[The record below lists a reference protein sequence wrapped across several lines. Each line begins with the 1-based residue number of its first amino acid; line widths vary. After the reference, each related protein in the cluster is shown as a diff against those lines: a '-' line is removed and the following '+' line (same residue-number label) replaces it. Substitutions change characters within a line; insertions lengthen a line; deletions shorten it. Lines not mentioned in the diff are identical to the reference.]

1 MEHWTAKDP
10 SKRFHLP
17 KRMSTDDGKL
27 ARFPLASMEA
37 FTRPISALARHRVH
51 QLSDIREVSGS
62 SKTATHGYSVHEWN
76 DGCVDRP
83 TTPAPQTDALSHT
96 TSSEYLTPT
105 AFRSGGTKNYATGL
119 GSRAASAVSLPH
131 RAVPERTSSASILS
145 RSLGGPIQASMRE
158 LPTWRIAELDGTDS
172 LVRDKG
178 RAESPVRRSI
188 GRAAQSSEV
197 LRPTLARTFIRTSPP
212 HEVLDHGSSRHPRV
226 ELSVSLPSPLFVG
239 GGTVEGQLTIQV
251 DGGVARKPKTKPIY
265 ISKACIDVIGVEEIN
280 DGRRWVFLSLATE
293 LFDKENPPPPS
304 LVTSQSPEPGAD
316 LWWEMKSATSVVPFC
331 VNLPLKLG
339 PPPYSSRQASIRYLL
354 CPSIVV
360 KTGDKRTVIR
370 QT

>member
-1 MEHWTAKDP
+1 
-10 SKRFHLP
+10 
-17 KRMSTDDGKL
+17 MSTDDGKL

-51 QLSDIREVSGS
+51 QLTDIREVSGS
-62 SKTATHGYSVHEWN
+62 SKTATLGHSVREWN

-83 TTPAPQTDALSHT
+83 ATPAPPADALSHT

-105 AFRSGGTKNYATGL
+105 AFRSGPRNCTTGL

-131 RAVPERTSSASILS
+131 RPVPERKSSASILS
-145 RSLGGPIQASMRE
+145 RSLGGPVQASMRE
-158 LPTWRIAELDGTDS
+158 LPTWRIAELDGADT

-188 GRAAQSSEV
+188 GRAAQSSEI
-197 LRPTLARTFIRTSPP
+197 LRPAFTRTFIRTSPP

-226 ELSVSLPSPLFVG
+226 ELSVSVPSPLFVG
-239 GGTVEGQLTIQV
+239 GGTVEGQLTLQV

-265 ISKACIDVIGVEEIN
+265 ISKACVDVIGVEEVN

-293 LFDKENPPPPS
+293 LLDRENPPPPS
-304 LVTSQSPEPGAD
+304 LVTSQTPEPGAD
-316 LWWEMKSATSVVPFC
+316 LWWEMKSASSLIPFC

-339 PPPYSSRQASIRYLL
+339 PPPYASRQASIRYLL